1 MQNATQQLEA
11 WQRRAAYYEQEAII
25 ALVQFDDARTFQF
38 YSDSADKALE
48 IAHYWKRL
56 IHGGK

>member
-11 WQRRAAYYEQEAII
+11 WQRRAAYYEQEARI
-25 ALVQFDDARTFQF
+25 ALVQFDDAHTFQV

-48 IAHYWKRL
+48 IADHRKRL

>member
-11 WQRRAAYYEQEAII
+11 WQRRAAYYEQEARI
-25 ALVQFDDARTFQF
+25 ALVQFDDAKLFQI
-38 YSDSADKALE
+38 YSDSADRAFE
-48 IAHYWKRL
+48 IAHHWKRL